1 MSWTDHPVNSEA
13 ALPFV
18 LKISDSSDN
27 ELRIILA
34 TAKTGDKKTL
44 STGSPKLDDILVNS
58 ELIEP
63 DKQNVYEIVFSD
75 YIIYQCRNE
84 SYTAFDDTEIRSG
97 KYLVIFEKSKLLD
110 YYQDV
115 IFDYDTDDIISQK
128 KHYGIITANHI
139 IDVISS
145 LEPTIRRIII
155 WEYSE

>member
-34 TAKTGDKKTL
+34 TAKTGDKKSL
-44 STGSPKLDDILVNS
+44 STGSPKLDDIFVNS

-97 KYLVIFEKSKLLD
+97 KYLVTFEKSRLLD
-110 YYQDV
+110 FYENV
-115 IFDYDTDDIISQK
+115 IFDFDSIDTK
-128 KHYGIITANHI
+128 TKRKHYGIISANHI
-139 IDVISS
+139 IDVIAN
-145 LEPTIRRIII
+145 EPPIIRKINGR
-155 WEYSE
+155 

>member
-34 TAKTGDKKTL
+34 TAKTGDKKSL
-44 STGSPKLDDILVNS
+44 STGSPKLDDIFVNS

-75 YIIYQCRNE
+75 YSIYQCRNE

-97 KYLVIFEKSKLLD
+97 KYLVTFEKSRLLD
-110 YYQDV
+110 FYENV
-115 IFDYDTDDIISQK
+115 IFDFDSIDTK
-128 KHYGIITANHI
+128 TKRKHYGIISANHI
-139 IDVISS
+139 IDVIAN
-145 LEPTIRRIII
+145 EPPIIRKINGR
-155 WEYSE
+155 

>member
-34 TAKTGDKKTL
+34 TAKTGDKKSL

-97 KYLVIFEKSKLLD
+97 KYLVTFEKSRLLD
-110 YYQDV
+110 FYENV
-115 IFDYDTDDIISQK
+115 IFDFDSIDTK
-128 KHYGIITANHI
+128 TKREHYGIISANHI
-139 IDVISS
+139 IDVIAN
-145 LEPTIRRIII
+145 EPPIIRKINGR
-155 WEYSE
+155 

>member
-34 TAKTGDKKTL
+34 TAKTGDKKSL

-97 KYLVIFEKSKLLD
+97 KYLVTFEKSHLLD
-110 YYQDV
+110 FYENV
-115 IFDYDTDDIISQK
+115 IFDFDSIDTK
-128 KHYGIITANHI
+128 TKRKHYGIISANHI
-139 IDVISS
+139 IDVIAN
-145 LEPTIRRIII
+145 EPPIIRKINGR
-155 WEYSE
+155 

>member
-34 TAKTGDKKTL
+34 TAKTGDKKSL

-110 YYQDV
+110 YYQNV
-115 IFDYDTDDIISQK
+115 IFDLDSIDTKTKRKHYEIISAT
-128 KHYGIITANHI
+128 H
-139 IDVISS
+139 S
-145 LEPTIRRIII
+145 
-155 WEYSE
+155 

>member
-34 TAKTGDKKTL
+34 TAKTGDKKSL

-84 SYTAFDDTEIRSG
+84 SYKAFDDTDIRPG
-97 KYLVIFEKSKLLD
+97 KYLVTFEKSRLLD
-110 YYQDV
+110 FYENV
-115 IFDYDTDDIISQK
+115 IFDFDSIDTK
-128 KHYGIITANHI
+128 TKRKHYGIISANHI
-139 IDVISS
+139 IDVIAN
-145 LEPTIRRIII
+145 EPPIIRKINGR
-155 WEYSE
+155 

>member
-34 TAKTGDKKTL
+34 TAKTCDKKSL

-97 KYLVIFEKSKLLD
+97 KYLVTFEKSRLL
-110 YYQDV
+110 YFYENV
-115 IFDYDTDDIISQK
+115 IFDFDSIDTK
-128 KHYGIITANHI
+128 TKRKHYGIISANHI
-139 IDVISS
+139 IDVIAN
-145 LEPTIRRIII
+145 EPPIIRKINGR
-155 WEYSE
+155 